1 LAFLDLDHFGTK
13 VGEHCGR
20 YRSLL
25 PDRQIED
32 ANAAQWRVTRFVHN
46 SPLIPQIRQQ
56 MGVRRA
62 ALEFE
67 RRKIDLLFVAALN
80 KLLNVAESRRRK
92 SGANSI

>member
-1 LAFLDLDHFGTK
+1 
-13 VGEHCGR
+13 
-20 YRSLL
+20 
-25 PDRQIED
+25 
-32 ANAAQWRVTRFVHN
+32 
-46 SPLIPQIRQQ
+46 